1 MREGDEAEEGIGE
14 RNTKREGDMRTEMA
28 ERGYMDRA
36 REITGRGW
44 GKGEKKHRERES
56 DRSIQRSG

>member
-1 MREGDEAEEGIGE
+1 
-14 RNTKREGDMRTEMA
+14 MRTEMA